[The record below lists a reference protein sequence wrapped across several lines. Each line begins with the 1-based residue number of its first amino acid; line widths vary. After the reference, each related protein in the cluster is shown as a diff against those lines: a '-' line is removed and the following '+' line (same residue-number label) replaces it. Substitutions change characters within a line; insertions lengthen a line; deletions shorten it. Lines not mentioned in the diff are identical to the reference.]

1 MLAWLDLME
10 RATGGPF
17 LFEEAFTLDRLIP
30 NIQKTVDEFEV
41 GCDPANPV
49 PADDALARRL
59 FEAAVDFIAATG
71 VYCSSTN
78 RVIELSRAEVLDA
91 VAQVEGGGTFGE
103 GRDRRTLAPRR
114 PEDKRPPWCHVGTG
128 TVASSG
134 EIAMAQV
141 QGYAGIPQASSVSVP
156 ALNRVGSLPAISG
169 SPLEIYATIDSL
181 QRACQAL
188 TRCGRPGLPIMNL
201 IASATSSVATIAG
214 SYPAFGLRPSDG
226 WLIDFIAEMKVNFD
240 TLNRLVFVLLAGGNT
255 GSTAM
260 PVLGGYAGGPAGT
273 ALLMTAYHLLG
284 MCLLGGTYQLTG
296 PIHVRYG
303 CSTTRSALWAFAAA
317 GRAISLHTRFPAIA
331 LGYAAAGPCTRAY
344 FYESAAV
351 NLACVPSG
359 YAGIQTV
366 HPAKAVIEDAVTP
379 LEARFNVEMAYAAT
393 RVRADQASELVNA
406 LLARYEEE
414 IPHPPAGKR
423 IQECFDLESGKP
435 TDEYRRLYED
445 CKEELIA
452 LGVPLL
458 TSFPGEIHG

>member
-1 MLAWLDLME
+1 
-10 RATGGPF
+10 
-17 LFEEAFTLDRLIP
+17 
-30 NIQKTVDEFEV
+30 
-41 GCDPANPV
+41 
-49 PADDALARRL
+49 
-59 FEAAVDFIAATG
+59 
-71 VYCSSTN
+71 
-78 RVIELSRAEVLDA
+78 
-91 VAQVEGGGTFGE
+91 
-103 GRDRRTLAPRR
+103 
-114 PEDKRPPWCHVGTG
+114 
-128 TVASSG
+128 
-134 EIAMAQV
+134 MAQV